1 MEQERPKWSNL
12 SICSLIQGF
21 SQDRLVSFFYILR
34 EVEEPWLLRTDGVE
48 FFGKIL
54 ACPKA
59 DQKAQN
65 DLICSFVCY
74 YSIFYR
80 IGSLFFFL
88 YFAWS
93 WGTISTQNWWSR
105 IFWKKSCLP
114 KSRLKGPKWPNLSIC
129 PLLQHFSQDWVI
141 SSVIFCVKL
150 RDHKYSKLT
159 GLNFLGKFSLAQK
172 WAKKVQNGLLCVF
185 LRYDS
190 TFFTI
195 DSLFFF
201 FFFDI
206 LHKVLFNDTW
216 FIYQEPY
223 FSRKHVFHKKYRVDR
238 TQDYK

>member
-1 MEQERPKWSNL
+1 MTTQNWRSWIFWENPRLPKSRPKGPKWLNL
-12 SICSLIQGF
+12 FICLLLQHF
-21 SQDRLVSFFYILR
+21 LQDWVI
-34 EVEEPWLLRTDGVE
+34 
-48 FFGKIL
+48 I
-54 ACPKA
+54 
-59 DQKAQN
+59 
-65 DLICSFVCY
+65 
-74 YSIFYR
+74 
-80 IGSLFFFL
+80 FFL

-201 FFFDI
+201 FFLVFYTRFYLMTLDSYIRNHI
-206 LHKVLFNDTW
+206 LAENM
-216 FIYQEPY
+216 Y
-223 FSRKHVFHKKYRVDR
+223 FTRNIEWTERKIINN
-238 TQDYK
+238 YK